1 MRGLFLQPLTV
12 FLLQIYCSYSAV
24 ELNCKKKKKQTGSE
38 SATHRRP
45 ATHYPHKKFCL
56 IFPSADRFC
65 IFTRPMA
72 QPAYQ
77 LWWWSWRIFNNS
89 SKTKSNQ
96 FLRHPSYQGRKK
108 ENGELVLFYSSY
120 YREKWEEGAI
130 ERAEHV
136 ENMAASIKH
145 LITFRPKKITGKL
158 SALENISMSKY
169 NTPIQLTHKQS

>member
-1 MRGLFLQPLTV
+1 MHSWRIEV
-12 FLLQIYCSYSAV
+12 FLCWVHLRPILCSTAR
-24 ELNCKKKKKQTGSE
+24 GSPLA
-38 SATHRRP
+38 AT
-45 ATHYPHKKFCL
+45 THKKFCL

-120 YREKWEEGAI
+120 YREKWEEGAR
-130 ERAEHV
+130 ESWACRKYGR
-136 ENMAASIKH
+136 SIKH
-145 LITFRPKKITGKL
+145 LITFRPKKKITGKL